1 MGRENTTKQNRIAIT
16 FKVVITFILSTIF
29 SFSLVACDGV
39 DQKLVA
45 TDSASVVQGNSNSV
59 NLASVKVSNTTLDAS
74 NSEKLEFN
82 NAQQSRGYLT
92 PEQVI
97 PRLKNPVNDFTN
109 TLSFKERERLNLKL
123 RKLYYDEGLMQVG
136 VVIVATTDGMSLFDY
151 GMQVAK
157 GWSLGTAEENNGLL
171 IIMAVDDREIYI
183 LTGLGVEDRLTDE
196 KVAQIIDE
204 VIVPSFEHSQFA
216 QGLSQ
221 GIDALVD
228 IMRE

>member
-1 MGRENTTKQNRIAIT
+1 MGIENTTKQNRIKIT
-16 FKVVITFILSTIF
+16 FKVVIIFVLSTIF
-29 SFSLVACDGV
+29 SFSLVACDVV

-45 TDSASVVQGNSNSV
+45 TDSASVIQGNNV
-59 NLASVKVSNTTLDAS
+59 NLASAKVSNTTLYTS
-74 NSEKLEFN
+74 NSEKLAFR

-97 PRLKNPVNDFTN
+97 ARLENPVNDFTN
-109 TLSFKERERLNLKL
+109 TLSYKERERLNLKL
-123 RKLYYDEGLMQVG
+123 RELYYDEGLMQVG

-151 GMQVAK
+151 GMQVAN

-171 IIMAVDDREIYI
+171 IIMAVDDKEIYI
-183 LTGLGVEDRLTDE
+183 LTGLGIEDKITDE

-204 VIVPSFEHSQFA
+204 VILPSFKQSQFA

-228 IMRE
+228 IMRN

>member
-1 MGRENTTKQNRIAIT
+1 MGIENTTKQNRIKIT
-16 FKVVITFILSTIF
+16 FKVVITFVLSTIF
-29 SFSLVACDGV
+29 SFPLVACDGV
-39 DQKLVA
+39 DQKLVT
-45 TDSASVVQGNSNSV
+45 TDSASVVQGNNV
-59 NLASVKVSNTTLDAS
+59 NLASAKVSNTTLYTS
-74 NSEKLEFN
+74 NSEKLAFR

-92 PEQVI
+92 SEQVI
-97 PRLKNPVNDFTN
+97 ARLKNPVNDFTN
-109 TLSFKERERLNLKL
+109 TLSYKERERLNLKL
-123 RKLYYDEGLMQVG
+123 RELYYDEGLMQVG

-171 IIMAVDDREIYI
+171 IIMAVDDKEIYI
-183 LTGLGVEDRLTDE
+183 LTGLGIEDKITDE

-204 VIVPSFEHSQFA
+204 VILPSFKQSQFA

-228 IMRE
+228 IMRN